1 MGRLVLVEL
10 SITAVELV
18 QGFAKIL
25 VRSVDMI
32 WFGTIVPNMSGL
44 RLKSGLVQLT
54 SWWLPR
60 FLFML
65 LRVLFLQVSG

>member
-65 LRVLFLQVSG
+65 LRVLFFQVSG